1 MKFLKFL
8 RFLLSL
14 AEIGVGAEGVQK
26 PAHQNNYIQVPFAGL
41 TSVGLLCQGT
51 EHSMLLFLGFV
62 HILLYASGYWFD
74 EETYLLSKLLPSVG
88 LFLNGDFSLY
98 AAFFTREA
106 YQYLQM
112 MMVFVTTDSGKQQ
125 FY

>member
-1 MKFLKFL
+1 
-8 RFLLSL
+8 
-14 AEIGVGAEGVQK
+14 
-26 PAHQNNYIQVPFAGL
+26 
-41 TSVGLLCQGT
+41 
-51 EHSMLLFLGFV
+51 MLLFLRFV
-62 HILLYASGYWFD
+62 HILLYALGYWFA
-74 EETYLLSKLLPSVG
+74 EKISLPSKLLPSGG

-112 MMVFVTTDSGKQQ
+112 MMVVVTRDSGKQQ

>member
-1 MKFLKFL
+1 MKFLRFL

-14 AEIGVGAEGVQK
+14 AEMGVRAEDVQK
-26 PAHQNNYIQVPFAGL
+26 PAHQNNEIQAPFAGL
-41 TSVGLLCQGT
+41 ISAGSLCQGT
-51 EHSMLLFLGFV
+51 EHLVLLFPRFV
-62 HILLYASGYWFD
+62 HILLYALGYWFA
-74 EETYLLSKLLPSVG
+74 EKIYLLSKLLPSVG

-98 AAFFTREA
+98 AAVFTREP

-112 MMVFVTTDSGKQQ
+112 MMVFVTRDSGKKQ